1 MRSRTPPSSSSLVRT
16 WVYSAIGAAP
26 SSAASAR
33 MVRAS
38 SPSRA
43 TSSRAASR
51 MPSRLR
57 RSRRLTMAYIVLYS
71 DPYTVRSTME
81 ETGMRAFG
89 KWIATFL
96 GFPLGGYAAVELIGP
111 AGEPGTALA
120 AGALAGAVLGAAQ
133 WLALR
138 GRGVGPMWRAATGT
152 GVGLAQA
159 AVLGRDGGAAAV
171 TGPWAWAA
179 VVAAAWPAAWL
190 VSWSIGVDV
199 ERDYVVFGSSG
210 ALVFA
215 ALTFLPQAG
224 RLRAAAPVRA

>member
-1 MRSRTPPSSSSLVRT
+1 
-16 WVYSAIGAAP
+16 
-26 SSAASAR
+26 
-33 MVRAS
+33 
-38 SPSRA
+38 
-43 TSSRAASR
+43 
-51 MPSRLR
+51 
-57 RSRRLTMAYIVLYS
+57 MAYIVLYS
-71 DPYTVRSTME
+71 DPYIVRSTVE

-138 GRGVGPMWRAATGT
+138 GRGVGPMWIAATAAGFASGAAAGTALTGGAVGPPDLAVLGAATGT

-224 RLRAAAPVRA
+224 RPRPTAPVRA

>member
-1 MRSRTPPSSSSLVRT
+1 
-16 WVYSAIGAAP
+16 
-26 SSAASAR
+26 
-33 MVRAS
+33 
-38 SPSRA
+38 
-43 TSSRAASR
+43 
-51 MPSRLR
+51 
-57 RSRRLTMAYIVLYS
+57 
-71 DPYTVRSTME
+71 
-81 ETGMRAFG
+81 MRAFG

-138 GRGVGPMWRAATGT
+138 GRGVGPMWIAATAAGFATGAAAGT
-152 GVGLAQA
+152 ALTGGAVGPADLAVLGVATGAGVGLAQA
-159 AVLGRDGGAAAV
+159 AVLARTGRAGGVAAV
-171 TGPWAWAA
+171 TAPWAWAA